1 MDMLSRELGGVF
13 IMGEHL
19 FEKLARDRGITVE
32 EMREIISAR
41 IRRGMNDP
49 DPKKRAQWETIP
61 HEGELPTPEE
71 WLYYAVNYLIELGI
85 EICCGGIRICEWAAL
100 EGVHFWGYGLGIWK

>member
-1 MDMLSRELGGVF
+1 
-13 IMGEHL
+13 MGEHL

-49 DPKKRAQWETIP
+49 DPKKRAQWEAIP
-61 HEGELPTPEE
+61 HEGGDSHAGGVAVLYGELSNRA
-71 WLYYAVNYLIELGI
+71 WGWRSAAVVSKSVNGRPWRVFTLGDM
-85 EICCGGIRICEWAAL
+85 G
-100 EGVHFWGYGLGIWK
+100 

>member
-1 MDMLSRELGGVF
+1 
-13 IMGEHL
+13 MGEHL

-49 DPKKRAQWETIP
+49 DPKKRAQWEAIP
-61 HEGELPTPEE
+61 PERE
-71 WLYYAVNYLIELGI
+71 WLYYAVNTLIENGDGDLL
-85 EICCGGIRICEWAAL
+85 RWYPNL
-100 EGVHFWGYGLGIWK
+100 